1 MDNLFFMFNNE
12 DIQFYTA
19 KIFHG
24 ILFERKLF
32 YMFNICIV

>member
-1 MDNLFFMFNNE
+1 MNNLFFMFVNE

-24 ILFERKLF
+24 ILFERKLC